1 MHGSATSS
9 SNTNN
14 NPGTPQT
21 QQQQQQ
27 SQQQQHIFSKT
38 SMIQQESQSQTSAF
52 RSQTL
57 SEQNQRKLEML
68 ESRFVPLNPQK
79 SVSQDFSNQ
88 SLNSDEQKNN
98 IDIQLAM
105 DHVWVWFFVWFL
117 FFFFVVDLQ
126 NESWRNIL
134 NKKIR
139 IPFFELF

>member
-21 QQQQQQ
+21 QQQQSQQ
-27 SQQQQHIFSKT
+27 QQQQQQHIFSKT

-105 DHVWVWFFVWFL
+105 DHVWV
-117 FFFFVVDLQ
+117 
-126 NESWRNIL
+126 
-134 NKKIR
+134 
-139 IPFFELF
+139 